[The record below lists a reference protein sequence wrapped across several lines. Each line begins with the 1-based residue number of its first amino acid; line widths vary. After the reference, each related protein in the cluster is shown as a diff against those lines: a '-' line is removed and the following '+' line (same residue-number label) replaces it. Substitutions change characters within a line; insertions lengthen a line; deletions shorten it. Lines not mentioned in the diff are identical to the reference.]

1 MTKYHA
7 DKSRSSNAQGSQ
19 DHGEETGFVD
29 MLPGAE
35 ADGEGSAG
43 GNQCPARMAQPDTE
57 GETDR
62 YRKNKDEIGTKGLRF
77 PIEDEAV
84 GEVRDGG
91 GRRRR
96 C

>member
-1 MTKYHA
+1 
-7 DKSRSSNAQGSQ
+7 
-19 DHGEETGFVD
+19 

-43 GNQCPARMAQPDTE
+43 GNQRPARVAQPDTE

-62 YRKNKDEIGTKGLRF
+62 YRKNEDEIGTKGLRF

-84 GEVRDGG
+84 GEVRGAADAGDGADISVAFKNTTA
-91 GRRRR
+91 
-96 C
+96 